1 MGRRLVRSSHHRALR
16 ASGATNLLWTVVRY
30 FLHHSV
36 RFLASFSSLP
46 HAATLPAALSIHL
59 RGALCVVSSSIR
71 FGVNWFLVLSI
82 YNARSWAL
90 IVTISWNEIFWGFV
104 KRFLLSISFVQ
115 WQCIKQSDG
124 IFNLKIAL
132 HFFASNVAPM
142 LYAICRLGQMKV
154 WNTIF
159 SKYNWH
165 VPLGIKF
172 EIIQYSVAVLTI
184 LHVQFFFI

>member
-30 FLHHSV
+30 FL
-36 RFLASFSSLP
+36 SFCSLSCKLLFLP

-172 EIIQYSVAVLTI
+172 EIIQYSVSVLTI